1 MGLRCPGVGL
11 SCLDPG
17 VELLRS
23 PGLRRLSPGVLRQP
37 PHGPLLA
44 AWRVSPKHTEGF
56 FGGAASVFLALP
68 TGFLLGSVG

>member
-11 SCLDPG
+11 SCFDPG
-17 VELLRS
+17 VELLRP

-44 AWRVSPKHTEGF
+44 AWRVSPKHTVGF
-56 FGGAASVFLALP
+56 FGGAASVFFGIARGILA
-68 TGFLLGSVG
+68 G